1 VVREPEPTI
10 YLVSK
15 GELMYARLMS
25 HLEGERGASMV
36 EYSLLVLLIAIVALV
51 AVTVA
56 GSELS
61 HTYSEIG
68 SNLVEAGP

>member
-1 VVREPEPTI
+1 
-10 YLVSK
+10 
-15 GELMYARLMS
+15 MYAKFMS
-25 HLEGERGASMV
+25 YLAGEKGASMV

-61 HTYSEIG
+61 ETYSEIS
-68 SNLVEAGP
+68 SNLSEAGP

>member
-1 VVREPEPTI
+1 
-10 YLVSK
+10 
-15 GELMYARLMS
+15 MYAKFMS
-25 HLEGERGASMV
+25 YLAGEKGASMV

-61 HTYSEIG
+61 ETYSEIS
-68 SNLVEAGP
+68 SNLSDAGS